1 MGHVTTCPLFFI
13 FFHIQRKKWLLQ
25 KLQQPLSME
34 LWFSHSILL
43 LSRRIF
49 FNRLY
54 VSPIRM
60 HIVEK
65 QETIFNAKTS
75 LTAHYG
81 REGCLTFRS
90 FYR

>member
-1 MGHVTTCPLFFI
+1 MLRHVPYFLSFSI
-13 FFHIQRKKWLLQ
+13 FKEKSGCCK